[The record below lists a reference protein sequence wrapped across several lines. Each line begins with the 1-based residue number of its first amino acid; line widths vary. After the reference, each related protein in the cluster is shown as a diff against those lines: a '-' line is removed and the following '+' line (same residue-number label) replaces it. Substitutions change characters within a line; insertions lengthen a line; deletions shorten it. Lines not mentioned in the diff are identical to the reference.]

1 MPVSP
6 IIRIKCIYTEELLL
20 IAIAYLKADL
30 KALFSTQYSRRSH
43 YRGLANVAT
52 EEQKN
57 QSSEQE
63 PEELLEQE
71 SAEGVGELDAASLN
85 EALQQAK
92 DQTLRTLAEMQNLR
106 RRVDR
111 DVENAHKFALEKFV
125 GELLPVVDNLERA
138 LAAID
143 ADEEHLAAV
152 REGIE
157 LTLKSF
163 LGVLDG
169 HKVKQI
175 EPTGEHFN
183 PDFHQAISMVPSP
196 DVAENTVMEVFQKGY
211 TLNDRLVRP
220 AMVVV
225 SKGVE

>member
-1 MPVSP
+1 M
-6 IIRIKCIYTEELLL
+6 
-20 IAIAYLKADL
+20 
-30 KALFSTQYSRRSH
+30 
-43 YRGLANVAT
+43 AN
-52 EEQKN
+52 EEQET
-57 QSSEQE
+57 QGSEQE
-63 PEELLEQE
+63 PEELLEQDGAAKNE
-71 SAEGVGELDAASLN
+71 DAAVELDTAALI

-92 DQTLRTLAEMQNLR
+92 DQTLRTQAEMQNLR

-138 LAAID
+138 LD
-143 ADEEHLAAV
+143 ALAVDDDSLAAA

-169 HKVKQI
+169 HKVKQV
-175 EPTGEHFN
+175 EPAGETFN
-183 PDFHQAISMVPSP
+183 PDFHQAISMVPNP
-196 DVAENTVMEVFQKGY
+196 DVAANTVLEVFQKGY

-225 SKGVE
+225 SKGAE

>member
-1 MPVSP
+1 M
-6 IIRIKCIYTEELLL
+6 T
-20 IAIAYLKADL
+20 
-30 KALFSTQYSRRSH
+30 
-43 YRGLANVAT
+43 T
-52 EEQKN
+52 EEQEN
-57 QSSEQE
+57 QGSEQE
-63 PEELLEQE
+63 PEELLESE
-71 SAEGVGELDAASLN
+71 ATAENEGGAAELDTAALT

-92 DQTLRTLAEMQNLR
+92 DQTLRTQAEMQNLR

-138 LAAID
+138 LAAIAGD
-143 ADEEHLAAV
+143 DESLSAA

-169 HKVKQI
+169 HKVKQV

-183 PDFHQAISMVPSP
+183 PDFHQAISMVPNP
-196 DVAENTVMEVFQKGY
+196 DVAANTVIEVFQKGY

-225 SKGVE
+225 SKGAE

>member
-1 MPVSP
+1 M
-6 IIRIKCIYTEELLL
+6 
-20 IAIAYLKADL
+20 
-30 KALFSTQYSRRSH
+30 
-43 YRGLANVAT
+43 AT
-52 EEQKN
+52 EEQENKG
-57 QSSEQE
+57 SEQE
-63 PEELLEQE
+63 SEELLEQGSTE
-71 SAEGVGELDAASLN
+71 SSEEGTAEPDVAALS

-92 DQTLRTLAEMQNLR
+92 DQTLRTQAEMQNLR

-138 LAAID
+138 LAAIAGD
-143 ADEEHLAAV
+143 DESLAAV

-163 LGVLDG
+163 LGVLEG
-169 HKVKQI
+169 RKVKQV
-175 EPTGEHFN
+175 EPSGEPFN
-183 PDFHQAISMVPSP
+183 PDFHQAISMVPNP
-196 DVAENTVMEVFQKGY
+196 DVAANTVIEVFQKGY

-225 SKGVE
+225 SKGAE

>member
-1 MPVSP
+1 V
-6 IIRIKCIYTEELLL
+6 T
-20 IAIAYLKADL
+20 
-30 KALFSTQYSRRSH
+30 
-43 YRGLANVAT
+43 T
-52 EEQKN
+52 EEQGK
-57 QSSEQE
+57 EQE
-63 PEELLEQE
+63 PEELLEQAA
-71 SAEGVGELDAASLN
+71 AEGEEGVVELDAAALN

-92 DQTLRTLAEMQNLR
+92 DQTLRTQAEMQNLR

-138 LAAID
+138 LDALD
-143 ADEEHLAAV
+143 ADDENLSAA

-169 HKVKQI
+169 HKVKQV

-183 PDFHQAISMVPSP
+183 PDFHQAISMVPNP
-196 DVAENTVMEVFQKGY
+196 DVAANTVMEVFQKGY

-220 AMVVV
+220 ARVVV
-225 SKGVE
+225 SKGAE

>member
-1 MPVSP
+1 M
-6 IIRIKCIYTEELLL
+6 
-20 IAIAYLKADL
+20 
-30 KALFSTQYSRRSH
+30 
-43 YRGLANVAT
+43 AT
-52 EEQKN
+52 EDQEK
-57 QSSEQE
+57 SGSEQE
-63 PEELLEQE
+63 PEEIIEQE
-71 SAEGVGELDAASLN
+71 ATAGEESAAEPDAAALN

-92 DQTLRTLAEMQNLR
+92 DQTLRIQAEMQNLR

-138 LAAID
+138 LTAID
-143 ADEEHLAAV
+143 ADDAALSGA

-163 LGVLDG
+163 LGVLEG
-169 HKVKQI
+169 HKVKQV

-183 PDFHQAISMVPSP
+183 PDFHQAISMVPNP
-196 DVAENTVMEVFQKGY
+196 DVADNTVMEVFQKGY

-225 SKGVE
+225 SKGAE